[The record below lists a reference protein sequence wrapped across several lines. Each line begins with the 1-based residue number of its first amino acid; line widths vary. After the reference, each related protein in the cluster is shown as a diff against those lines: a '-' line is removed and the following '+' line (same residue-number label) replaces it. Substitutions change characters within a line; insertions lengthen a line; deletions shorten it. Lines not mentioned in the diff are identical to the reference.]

1 MKKTAAALAALTA
14 LCLAAQVLAGG
25 DTLKEP
31 ADSSGDIELGA
42 LENVKLDV
50 LAQMMCD
57 ASGRP
62 FAISGGLDTEFSVL
76 VPDGDTMALSAG
88 DIYNFGLSILA
99 SAGLSVVDDGHT
111 CRIVRLPEG
120 GGLAVGAPGETET
133 PASCG
138 LVTRVFRLKHA
149 SADDVRRVLEGGS
162 GRKSWI
168 TVLENAN
175 LIVVTDTALTL
186 SRVAK
191 LVEEL
196 DKPGL
201 SRKTEVVKLSFGDA
215 DAIAQQL
222 NAIAVQTLQ
231 GEGSAVAQR
240 IANGGGVTPRAV
252 FQSAVAIAAPKS
264 NSLVLIGQEAQI
276 EEFKA
281 LIKSLDVDAPTGRG
295 NLNAIPL
302 QYLKAEDVAKTL
314 STLLEKSAAR
324 AEGGKE
330 IRRIAVEASP
340 VNNAIVVD
348 AAPGDFAVVKQ
359 LVESMDVLP
368 GQVHVSV
375 MIAEVTDGDGFT
387 WNPQLTALDAPGKKG
402 ETAFSAGSRMAPD
415 SSSLVEGAVQGVL
428 PQGLTAAFSHGA
440 GYAADGSLRVS
451 YPGIVAIEALRS
463 DSHVNIVSE
472 TSLQAQ
478 NNIEAEVKIVDDI
491 PYLKSSVEGS
501 GSDRDYIQNVDRMEV
516 GVTLKFTPYIVP
528 GNLVRMA
535 LEPTIASVI
544 SSADALNPTI
554 ARRSARTTVTVP
566 DAETIVIAGL
576 TRTSVKKVEHRIPIL
591 GSIPLLG
598 WLFRYKSDAE
608 EKTNLLVFVTPTVIA
623 APADASRTT
632 EAWKLKTG
640 ILDAGE
646 TEDAPDAPGND

>member
-1 MKKTAAALAALTA
+1 M
-14 LCLAAQVLAGG
+14 
-25 DTLKEP
+25 
-31 ADSSGDIELGA
+31 
-42 LENVKLDV
+42 
-50 LAQMMCD
+50 
-57 ASGRP
+57 
-62 FAISGGLDTEFSVL
+62 
-76 VPDGDTMALSAG
+76 
-88 DIYNFGLSILA
+88 
-99 SAGLSVVDDGHT
+99 
-111 CRIVRLPEG
+111 
-120 GGLAVGAPGETET
+120 
-133 PASCG
+133 
-138 LVTRVFRLKHA
+138 
-149 SADDVRRVLEGGS
+149 
-162 GRKSWI
+162 
-168 TVLENAN
+168 
-175 LIVVTDTALTL
+175 
-186 SRVAK
+186 
-191 LVEEL
+191 
-196 DKPGL
+196 
-201 SRKTEVVKLSFGDA
+201 
-215 DAIAQQL
+215 
-222 NAIAVQTLQ
+222 
-231 GEGSAVAQR
+231 
-240 IANGGGVTPRAV
+240 
-252 FQSAVAIAAPKS
+252 
-264 NSLVLIGQEAQI
+264 
-276 EEFKA
+276 
-281 LIKSLDVDAPTGRG
+281 
-295 NLNAIPL
+295 
-302 QYLKAEDVAKTL
+302 
-314 STLLEKSAAR
+314 
-324 AEGGKE
+324 
-330 IRRIAVEASP
+330 
-340 VNNAIVVD
+340 
-348 AAPGDFAVVKQ
+348 
-359 LVESMDVLP
+359 
-368 GQVHVSV
+368 
-375 MIAEVTDGDGFT
+375 
-387 WNPQLTALDAPGKKG
+387 
-402 ETAFSAGSRMAPD
+402 
-415 SSSLVEGAVQGVL
+415 QGVL

-478 NNIEAEVKIVDDI
+478 NNIEADVSI